1 MPTENP
7 IGNDFCFQQHFKIAM
22 SESNY
27 DPVAIVGLACRFP
40 GAATDPDK
48 FWELIVNGV
57 NTWSDVPLDRFNWKA
72 FQNSNSNHSGSI
84 KHRGGHF
91 LDEDIALFDAEFF
104 GISPLEARCIDPQ
117 QRLLLETTYEAL
129 ESAGIQLEHA
139 RSSEIGVFC
148 SMFSQDYDLPK
159 YQSTGTEST
168 FLANRISYAF
178 DLRGPSMTVNTACSG
193 GLVALHLACQSLAS
207 RECPA
212 AIVGGA
218 NLILSPDAMVGMS
231 NLKLVL
237 PRPASL
243 ISA

>member
-1 MPTENP
+1 LPPTLQYVLAGLWYLKAKWTLTTAES
-7 IGNDFCFQQHFKIAM
+7 IGDDFRFQQYLKNAM
-22 SESNY
+22 SESY
-27 DPVAIVGLACRFP
+27 HDPVAIVGLACRFP

-48 FWELIVNGV
+48 FWEIIVNGI
-57 NTWSDVPLDRFNWKA
+57 NTWSDVPSDRFNWTA
-72 FQNSNSNHSGSI
+72 FQNSKSNDSGSI

-91 LDEDIALFDAEFF
+91 LDEDVALFDAEFF

-139 RSSEIGVFC
+139 RNSEIGVFC
-148 SMFSQDYDLPK
+148 SMFSQDYDRMMLKDINDIPK

-193 GLVALHLACQSLAS
+193 GLVALHLACQSL
-207 RECPA
+207 
-212 AIVGGA
+212 
-218 NLILSPDAMVGMS
+218 
-231 NLKLVL
+231 
-237 PRPASL
+237 
-243 ISA
+243 